1 MYSPT
6 STSFIT
12 PPDSESFRLKDF
24 NYSTTYP
31 PTVRYAALL
40 NSIQTFSP
48 ELVYL
53 KLSKMRKSQKDTTSK
68 VYNTL
73 RKDLSWVKR
82 MFMGDN
88 GIDATVTVKPSKKS
102 TTKPKP
108 KPKPKTTKTGTTK
121 PKPKPKP
128 STSIKPKPKL
138 SVKPKPKP
146 KLSVK
151 PKPKPKP
158 KTKAKAK
165 RRV

>member
-88 GIDATVTVKPSKKS
+88 GIDATVTVKPSNKS
-102 TTKPKP
+102 TTKPKPKP

-128 STSIKPKPKL
+128 KPSTST
-138 SVKPKPKP
+138 KPKP

-165 RRV
+165 PKSK

>member
-82 MFMGDN
+82 MFMGNN

-108 KPKPKTTKTGTTK
+108 KPKPKPKTTKTGTTK

-128 STSIKPKPKL
+128 KPSISTKPKPKL

-146 KLSVK
+146 K
-151 PKPKPKP
+151 
-158 KTKAKAK
+158 TKAKAK
-165 RRV
+165 PKSK